1 MAAHA
6 RSQHNGFR
14 HIEIYGI
21 AMSSI
26 EEKFLETFGEEPD
39 LVAAAPGRVN
49 LIGEH
54 IDYSEG
60 FVLPFAIKDRTMVA
74 ARKRDDST
82 VRVASAQRRN
92 KIVTVDIADVKPGLK
107 GEWERYALGV
117 LWSMGVTPG
126 VDLMID
132 GHVPLGAGLSS
143 SAALECSVATAMN
156 HLFDMG
162 FNLEELA
169 RLTQKAEN
177 QYVGVPCGIMDQ
189 SVSLMATN
197 GFALLLDCRDL
208 STRNIPFDVASH
220 GLELLII
227 DTQAHHAL
235 TDGGYAE
242 RRASCESVAAKLHVK
257 SMRELTITQLD
268 SSRDLLSETEYIRA
282 RHAITEMKRV
292 LDCVEALSSGDF
304 VKVGQLLN
312 QSHLS
317 LRDDYNVSC
326 PELNAAVEASLVA
339 GALGSRMVGG
349 GFGGSAIA
357 LIQASKT
364 SETIG
369 VVEKAFADKKFKA
382 PRFFTS
388 LPSQGAE
395 LLSRR

>member
-1 MAAHA
+1 M
-6 RSQHNGFR
+6 SQ
-14 HIEIYGI
+14 IEK
-21 AMSSI
+21 
-26 EEKFLETFGEEPD
+26 KFLETFGAEPD

-54 IDYSEG
+54 IDYSDG
-60 FVLPFAIKDRTMVA
+60 FVLPFAIKDRTLVA
-74 ARKRDDST
+74 ARKRGDST
-82 VRVASAQRRN
+82 VRIASAQRRN
-92 KIVTVDIADVKPGLK
+92 KIVTVDISTVKPGLK

-117 LWSMGVTPG
+117 LWALGVKEG
-126 VDLMID
+126 VDLLID

-162 FNLEELA
+162 YNLEELA

-189 SVSLMATN
+189 SVSLMATQ

-208 STRNIPFDVASH
+208 STKNIPFDVASS

-242 RRASCESVAAKLHVK
+242 RRASCESVVAKLGIT
-257 SMRELTITQLD
+257 SLRELTMEQLEK
-268 SSRDLLSETEYIRA
+268 SRGLLTETEFVRA
-282 RHAITEMKRV
+282 RHAVTEMQRV
-292 LDCVEALSSGDF
+292 LDCVKALSDSNF
-304 VKVGQLLN
+304 ELVGELLN
-312 QSHLS
+312 QSHAS
-317 LRDDYNVSC
+317 LRDDYTVSC
-326 PELNAAVEASLVA
+326 SELDTAVEASLTA

-364 SETIG
+364 TETIKAI
-369 VVEKAFADKKFKA
+369 EKAFSSKRFKA

>member
-1 MAAHA
+1 M
-6 RSQHNGFR
+6 SQ
-14 HIEIYGI
+14 IEK
-21 AMSSI
+21 
-26 EEKFLETFGEEPD
+26 KFLETFGVEPD

-54 IDYSEG
+54 IDYSDG
-60 FVLPFAIKDRTMVA
+60 FVLPFAIKDRTLVA
-74 ARKRDDST
+74 ARKRNDST
-82 VRVASAQRRN
+82 VRIASAQRRN
-92 KIVTVDIADVKPGLK
+92 KIVTVDISKVKPGLK

-117 LWSMGVTPG
+117 LWALGVKGG
-126 VDLMID
+126 VDLLID

-156 HLFDMG
+156 HLFDLG

-189 SVSLMATN
+189 SVSLMATQ
-197 GFALLLDCRDL
+197 GSALLLDCRDL
-208 STRNIPFDVASH
+208 STKNIPFDVASS

-242 RRASCESVAAKLHVK
+242 RRASCESAVAKLGIT
-257 SMRELTITQLD
+257 SLRELTMDKLEK
-268 SSRDLLSETEYIRA
+268 SRGLLTETEFVRA
-282 RHAITEMKRV
+282 RHAVTEMKRV
-292 LDCVEALSSGDF
+292 LDCVQALSDSNFGL
-304 VKVGQLLN
+304 VGELIN
-312 QSHLS
+312 QSHAS
-317 LRDDYNVSC
+317 LRDDYTVSC
-326 PELNAAVEASLVA
+326 PELDTAVDAALAA

-364 SETIG
+364 TETIRSI
-369 VVEKAFADKKFKA
+369 EKAFASKGFKA

>member
-1 MAAHA
+1 
-6 RSQHNGFR
+6 
-14 HIEIYGI
+14 
-21 AMSSI
+21 MSRV
-26 EEKFLETFGEEPD
+26 EEKFLEIFGEEPD

-54 IDYSEG
+54 IDYSDG
-60 FVLPFAIKDRTMVA
+60 FVLPFAIKDRTFVA
-74 ARKRDDST
+74 ARKRGDTT
-82 VRVASAQRRN
+82 VRIASAQRRN
-92 KIVTVDIADVKPGLK
+92 KVVTVDINRVKPGLK

-117 LWSMGVTPG
+117 LWSLGVKDG
-126 VDLMID
+126 VDLVID

-143 SAALECSVATAMN
+143 SAALECSVATALN
-156 HLFDMG
+156 HLFDLG

-177 QYVGVPCGIMDQ
+177 KYVGVPCGIMDQ
-189 SVSLMATN
+189 SVSLMATQ
-197 GFALLLDCRDL
+197 GSALLLDCRDL
-208 STRNIPFDVASH
+208 STKNIPFNVASS

-242 RRASCESVAAKLHVK
+242 RRASCESAVAKLGIT
-257 SMRELTITQLD
+257 SLRDLTLEKLQA
-268 SSRDLLSETEYIRA
+268 SGSLLSETEFIRV
-282 RHAITEMKRV
+282 RHAVTEMKRV
-292 LDCVEALSSGDF
+292 LDCVDALSASEF
-304 VKVGQLLN
+304 EKVGQLIN
-312 QSHLS
+312 QSHIS
-317 LRDDYNVSC
+317 LRDDYTVSC
-326 PELNAAVEASLVA
+326 PELDTAVDAALNA

-357 LIQASKT
+357 LIQASRT
-364 SETIG
+364 TETIKAI
-369 VVEKAFADKKFKA
+369 EKAFSTKRFKA

>member
-1 MAAHA
+1 M
-6 RSQHNGFR
+6 SQ
-14 HIEIYGI
+14 IEK
-21 AMSSI
+21 
-26 EEKFLETFGEEPD
+26 KFLETFGVEPD

-54 IDYSEG
+54 IDYSDG
-60 FVLPFAIKDRTMVA
+60 FVLPFAIKDRTLVA
-74 ARKRDDST
+74 ARKRNDST
-82 VRVASAQRRN
+82 VRIASAQRRN
-92 KIVTVDIADVKPGLK
+92 KIVTVDISKVKPGLK

-117 LWSMGVTPG
+117 LWALGVKEG
-126 VDLMID
+126 VDLLID

-156 HLFDMG
+156 HLFDLG

-189 SVSLMATN
+189 SVSLMATQ
-197 GFALLLDCRDL
+197 GSALLLDCRDL
-208 STRNIPFDVASH
+208 STKNIPFDVASS

-242 RRASCESVAAKLHVK
+242 RRASCESVVAKLGIT
-257 SMRELTITQLD
+257 SLRELSMEQLEN
-268 SSRDLLSETEYIRA
+268 SRGLLTETEFIRA
-282 RHAITEMKRV
+282 RHAVTEMQRV
-292 LDCVEALSSGDF
+292 LECVDALSKSEF
-304 VKVGQLLN
+304 EKVGELIN
-312 QSHLS
+312 QSHAS
-317 LRDDYNVSC
+317 LRDDYTVSC
-326 PELNAAVEASLVA
+326 PELDTAVEAALAA

-364 SETIG
+364 SETIRSI
-369 VVEKAFADKKFKA
+369 EKAFASKGFKA

>member
-1 MAAHA
+1 
-6 RSQHNGFR
+6 
-14 HIEIYGI
+14 
-21 AMSSI
+21 MSSI
-26 EEKFLETFGEEPD
+26 EEKFLQTFGDEPD
-39 LVAAAPGRVN
+39 LIAAAPGRVN

-60 FVLPFAIKDRTMVA
+60 FVLPFAIKDRTTA
-74 ARKRDDST
+74 AIRKRDDST
-82 VRVASAQRRN
+82 VRIASAQRRN
-92 KIVTVDIADVKPGLK
+92 KIVTVDINNVKPGLK

-117 LWSMGVTPG
+117 LWSMGVKTG
-126 VDLMID
+126 VDLLID

-143 SAALECSVATAMN
+143 SAALECSVATAVN

-162 FNLEELA
+162 FSLEDLA

-189 SVSLMATN
+189 SVSLMATV
-197 GFALLLDCRDL
+197 GSALLLDCRDL
-208 STRNIPFDVASH
+208 STRNIPFDVGSS

-242 RRASCESVAAKLHVK
+242 RRASCESVAAKLGIK
-257 SMRELTITQLD
+257 SMRELTMDQLEAGKAQLTQV
-268 SSRDLLSETEYIRA
+268 EYVRA
-282 RHAITEMKRV
+282 RHAVSEMQRV
-292 LDCVEALSSGDF
+292 LDCVEALSKSDF
-304 VKVGQLLN
+304 VKVGELIN
-312 QSHLS
+312 QSHIS
-317 LRDDYNVSC
+317 LRDDYTVSC
-326 PELNAAVEASLVA
+326 PELDTAVDASLAA

-357 LIQASKT
+357 LIEASKT
-364 SETIG
+364 SETIHA
-369 VVEKAFADKKFKA
+369 VEKAFADKKFKA

-395 LLSRR
+395 IISR

>member
-1 MAAHA
+1 
-6 RSQHNGFR
+6 
-14 HIEIYGI
+14 
-21 AMSSI
+21 MSSI

-39 LVAAAPGRVN
+39 LIAAAPGRVN

-60 FVLPFAIKDRTMVA
+60 FVLPFAIKDRTNVA
-74 ARKRDDST
+74 IRKRDDST
-82 VRVASAQRRN
+82 VRIASAQRRN
-92 KIVTVDIADVKPGLK
+92 KVVTVDINNVKPGLK

-117 LWSMGVTPG
+117 LWSMGVKTG

-143 SAALECSVATAMN
+143 SAALECSVATAVN

-162 FNLEELA
+162 FSLEDLA

-189 SVSLMATN
+189 SVSLMATT
-197 GFALLLDCRDL
+197 GSALLLDCRDL
-208 STRNIPFDVASH
+208 STRNIPFDVASS

-242 RRASCESVAAKLHVK
+242 RRASCESVAAKLGIK
-257 SMRELTITQLD
+257 SMRELSMAQLD
-268 SSRDLLSETEYIRA
+268 SAKESLTQVEYVRA
-282 RHAITEMKRV
+282 RHAVSEMQRV
-292 LDCVEALSSGDF
+292 LDCVEALSKSDF
-304 VKVGQLLN
+304 VKVGELIN
-312 QSHLS
+312 QSHVS
-317 LRDDYNVSC
+317 LRDDYTVSC
-326 PELNAAVEASLVA
+326 PELDTAVDAALAA
-339 GALGSRMVGG
+339 GGLGSRMVGG

-357 LIQASKT
+357 LIEASKT
-364 SETIG
+364 EETIKA
-369 VVEKAFADKKFKA
+369 VEKAFADKKFKA

-395 LLSRR
+395 VISRF

>member
-1 MAAHA
+1 M
-6 RSQHNGFR
+6 SQ
-14 HIEIYGI
+14 IEK
-21 AMSSI
+21 
-26 EEKFLETFGEEPD
+26 KFLETFGAEPD

-54 IDYSEG
+54 IDYSDG
-60 FVLPFAIKDRTMVA
+60 FVLPFAIKDRTLVA
-74 ARKRDDST
+74 ARKRGDST
-82 VRVASAQRRN
+82 VRIASAQRRN
-92 KIVTVDIADVKPGLK
+92 KIVTVDISTVKPGLK

-117 LWSMGVTPG
+117 LWALGVREG
-126 VDLMID
+126 VDLLID

-156 HLFDMG
+156 HLFDLG

-189 SVSLMATN
+189 SVSLMATQ
-197 GFALLLDCRDL
+197 GSALLLDCRDL
-208 STRNIPFDVASH
+208 TTKNIPFDVASS

-242 RRASCESVAAKLHVK
+242 RRASCESVVAKLGIT
-257 SMRELTITQLD
+257 SLRELSMEQLEN
-268 SSRDLLSETEYIRA
+268 SRGLLTETEFVRA
-282 RHAITEMKRV
+282 RHAVTEMKRV
-292 LDCVEALSSGDF
+292 LECVEALSNSDF
-304 VKVGQLLN
+304 ERVGQLIN
-312 QSHLS
+312 QSHIS
-317 LRDDYNVSC
+317 LRDDYTVSC
-326 PELNAAVEASLVA
+326 PELDTAVEAALAA

-364 SETIG
+364 TETIKS
-369 VVEKAFADKKFKA
+369 VEKAFSSKGFKA

>member
-1 MAAHA
+1 
-6 RSQHNGFR
+6 
-14 HIEIYGI
+14 
-21 AMSSI
+21 MSSI
-26 EEKFLETFGEEPD
+26 EEKFLETFGAEPD

-60 FVLPFAIKDRTMVA
+60 FVLPFAIKDRTLAA
-74 ARKRDDST
+74 ARKRDDSI
-82 VRVASAQRRN
+82 VRIASVQRRN
-92 KIVTVDIADVKPGLK
+92 KIVTVDIKDVKPGLK

-117 LWSMGVTPG
+117 LWSMGVTSG

-162 FNLEELA
+162 FSLEELA
-169 RLTQKAEN
+169 RLTQRAEN

-242 RRASCESVAAKLHVK
+242 RRASCESVAAKLSIK
-257 SMRELTITQLD
+257 SMRELTMEQLD
-268 SSRDLLSETEYIRA
+268 SSRHLITETEYIRA
-282 RHAITEMKRV
+282 RHAVTEMKRV
-292 LDCVEALSSGDF
+292 LDCVEALSVGDF
-304 VKVGQLLN
+304 VKVGQLIN
-312 QSHLS
+312 ASHVS
-317 LRDDYNVSC
+317 LRDDYTVSC
-326 PELNAAVEASLVA
+326 PELDTAVDASLVA
-339 GALGSRMVGG
+339 GAMGSRMVGG

-364 SETIG
+364 TQTIRA
-369 VVEKAFADKKFKA
+369 VEKAFADKKFKA

-395 LLSRR
+395 LISRG

>member
-1 MAAHA
+1 M
-6 RSQHNGFR
+6 SQ
-14 HIEIYGI
+14 IEK
-21 AMSSI
+21 
-26 EEKFLETFGEEPD
+26 KFLETFGAEPD

-54 IDYSEG
+54 IDYSDG
-60 FVLPFAIKDRTMVA
+60 FVLPFAIKDRTLVA
-74 ARKRDDST
+74 ARKRGDST
-82 VRVASAQRRN
+82 VRIASAQRRN
-92 KIVTVDIADVKPGLK
+92 KIVTVDISTVKPGLK

-117 LWSMGVTPG
+117 LWALGVKEG
-126 VDLMID
+126 VDLLID

-156 HLFDMG
+156 HLFDLG

-189 SVSLMATN
+189 SVSLMATQ
-197 GFALLLDCRDL
+197 GSALLLDCRDL
-208 STRNIPFDVASH
+208 TTKNIPFDVASS

-242 RRASCESVAAKLHVK
+242 RRASCESVVAKLGIT
-257 SMRELTITQLD
+257 SLRELSMEQLEN
-268 SSRDLLSETEYIRA
+268 SRGLLTETEFVRA
-282 RHAITEMKRV
+282 RHAVTEMKRV
-292 LDCVEALSSGDF
+292 LECVEALSNSDF
-304 VKVGQLLN
+304 AKVGQLIN
-312 QSHLS
+312 QSHIS
-317 LRDDYNVSC
+317 LRDDYTVSC
-326 PELNAAVEASLVA
+326 PELDTAVEAALAA

-364 SETIG
+364 TETIKA
-369 VVEKAFADKKFKA
+369 VEKAFSSKGFKA

>member
-1 MAAHA
+1 M
-6 RSQHNGFR
+6 SQ
-14 HIEIYGI
+14 IEK
-21 AMSSI
+21 
-26 EEKFLETFGEEPD
+26 KFLETFGAEPD

-54 IDYSEG
+54 IDYSDG
-60 FVLPFAIKDRTMVA
+60 FVLPFAIKDRTLVA
-74 ARKRDDST
+74 ARKRGDST
-82 VRVASAQRRN
+82 VRIASAQRRN
-92 KIVTVDIADVKPGLK
+92 KIVTVDISTVKPGLK

-117 LWSMGVTPG
+117 LWALGVKEG
-126 VDLMID
+126 VDLLID

-156 HLFDMG
+156 HLFDLG

-189 SVSLMATN
+189 SVSLMATQ
-197 GFALLLDCRDL
+197 GSALLLDCRDL
-208 STRNIPFDVASH
+208 TTKNIPFDVASS

-242 RRASCESVAAKLHVK
+242 RRASCESVVAKLGIT
-257 SMRELTITQLD
+257 SLRELSMEQLEN
-268 SSRDLLSETEYIRA
+268 SRGLLTETEFVRA
-282 RHAITEMKRV
+282 RHAVTEMKRV
-292 LDCVEALSSGDF
+292 LECVEALSNSDF
-304 VKVGQLLN
+304 ERVGQFIN
-312 QSHLS
+312 QSHAS
-317 LRDDYNVSC
+317 LRDDYTVSC
-326 PELNAAVEASLVA
+326 PELDTAVEAALVA

-364 SETIG
+364 TETIKA
-369 VVEKAFADKKFKA
+369 VEKAFLSKGFKA

>member
-1 MAAHA
+1 
-6 RSQHNGFR
+6 
-14 HIEIYGI
+14 
-21 AMSSI
+21 MSVI

-49 LIGEH
+49 FIGEH

-60 FVLPFAIKDRTMVA
+60 FVLPFAIKDRTLVA
-74 ARKRDDST
+74 ARKRDDSI

-92 KIVTVDIADVKPGLK
+92 KIISVDINEVKPGLK

-117 LWSMGVTPG
+117 LWSMGVKSG
-126 VDLMID
+126 VDLLID

-162 FNLEELA
+162 FSLEELA

-242 RRASCESVAAKLHVK
+242 RRASCESVAAKLGVK
-257 SMRELTITQLD
+257 SMRELTREQLD
-268 SSRDLLSETEYIRA
+268 SSRDKLSESEYIRA
-282 RHAITEMKRV
+282 RHAVTEMKRV
-292 LDCVEALSSGDF
+292 LDCVEALASEDF
-304 VKVGQLLN
+304 TQVGQLIN
-312 QSHLS
+312 QSHNS
-317 LRDDYNVSC
+317 LRDDYTVSC
-326 PELNAAVEASLVA
+326 PELDTAVEASLAA
-339 GALGSRMVGG
+339 GALGARMVGG

-364 SETIG
+364 SQTISAI
-369 VVEKAFADKKFKA
+369 EKAFADKKFKA

-395 LLSRR
+395 LLSRG

>member
-1 MAAHA
+1 
-6 RSQHNGFR
+6 
-14 HIEIYGI
+14 
-21 AMSSI
+21 MSRI

-54 IDYSEG
+54 IDYSDG
-60 FVLPFAIKDRTMVA
+60 FVLPFAIKDRTLVA
-74 ARKRDDST
+74 ARKRSDST
-82 VRVASAQRRN
+82 VRIASAQRRN
-92 KIVTVDIADVKPGLK
+92 KVVTVDINQVKPGLK

-117 LWSMGVTPG
+117 LWSMGVKDG

-156 HLFDMG
+156 HLFDLG

-177 QYVGVPCGIMDQ
+177 KYVGVPCGIMDQ
-189 SVSLMATN
+189 SVSLMATQ
-197 GFALLLDCRDL
+197 GSALLLDCRDL
-208 STRNIPFDVASH
+208 STKNIPFDVASS

-242 RRASCESVAAKLHVK
+242 RRASCESAVAKLGIT
-257 SMRELTITQLD
+257 SLRELTMEKLQESAAFLT
-268 SSRDLLSETEYIRA
+268 ETEFIRV
-282 RHAITEMKRV
+282 RHAVTEMKRV
-292 LDCVEALSSGDF
+292 LDCVDALSASDF
-304 VKVGQLLN
+304 EKVGQLIN
-312 QSHLS
+312 QSHIS
-317 LRDDYNVSC
+317 L
-326 PELNAAVEASLVA
+326 
-339 GALGSRMVGG
+339 

-364 SETIG
+364 TETIKAI
-369 VVEKAFADKKFKA
+369 EKAFSQKGFKA

>member
-1 MAAHA
+1 M
-6 RSQHNGFR
+6 SQ
-14 HIEIYGI
+14 IEK
-21 AMSSI
+21 
-26 EEKFLETFGEEPD
+26 KFLETFGAEPD

-54 IDYSEG
+54 IDYSDG
-60 FVLPFAIKDRTMVA
+60 FVLPFAIKDRTLVA
-74 ARKRDDST
+74 ARKRNDST
-82 VRVASAQRRN
+82 VRIASAQRRN
-92 KIVTVDIADVKPGLK
+92 KIVTVDINQVKPGLK

-117 LWSMGVTPG
+117 LWALGVKEG
-126 VDLMID
+126 VDLLID
-132 GHVPLGAGLSS
+132 GNVPLGAGLSS

-156 HLFDMG
+156 HLFDLG

-189 SVSLMATN
+189 SVSLMATQ
-197 GFALLLDCRDL
+197 GSALLLDCRDL
-208 STRNIPFDVASH
+208 TTKNIPFDVASS

-242 RRASCESVAAKLHVK
+242 RRASCESVVAKLGIT
-257 SMRELTITQLD
+257 SLRELSKEQLEN
-268 SSRDLLSETEYIRA
+268 SHALLTETEFVRA
-282 RHAITEMKRV
+282 RHAVSEMKRV
-292 LDCVEALSSGDF
+292 LECVVALRNSDF
-304 VKVGQLLN
+304 EKVGHLIN
-312 QSHLS
+312 QSHAS
-317 LRDDYNVSC
+317 LRDDYTVSC
-326 PELNAAVEASLVA
+326 PELDTAVDAALSA

-357 LIQASKT
+357 LIQASKS
-364 SETIG
+364 SETIK
-369 VVEKAFADKKFKA
+369 VIEKAFSSKGFKA

-388 LPSQGAE
+388 VPSQGAE

>member
-1 MAAHA
+1 
-6 RSQHNGFR
+6 
-14 HIEIYGI
+14 
-21 AMSSI
+21 MSKV
-26 EEKFLETFGEEPD
+26 EEKFLEIFGEEPD

-54 IDYSEG
+54 IDYSDG
-60 FVLPFAIKDRTMVA
+60 FVLPFAIKDRTFVA
-74 ARKRDDST
+74 ARKRGDTT
-82 VRVASAQRRN
+82 VRIASAQRRN
-92 KIVTVDIADVKPGLK
+92 KVVTVDINRVKPGLK

-117 LWSMGVTPG
+117 LWSMGVKDG

-143 SAALECSVATAMN
+143 SAALECSVATALN
-156 HLFDMG
+156 HLFDLG

-177 QYVGVPCGIMDQ
+177 KYVGVPCGIMDQ
-189 SVSLMATN
+189 SVSLMATQ
-197 GFALLLDCRDL
+197 GSALLLDCRDL
-208 STRNIPFDVASH
+208 STKNIPFNVASS

-242 RRASCESVAAKLHVK
+242 RRASCESAVAKLGIT
-257 SMRELTITQLD
+257 SLRDLTLEKLQE
-268 SSRDLLSETEYIRA
+268 SASLLSETEFIRV
-282 RHAITEMKRV
+282 RHAVTEMKRV
-292 LDCVEALSSGDF
+292 LDCVDALSASEF
-304 VKVGQLLN
+304 EKVGQLIN
-312 QSHLS
+312 QSHIS
-317 LRDDYNVSC
+317 LRDDYTVSC
-326 PELNAAVEASLVA
+326 PELDTAVDAALNA

-357 LIQASKT
+357 LIQASRT
-364 SETIG
+364 TETIKAI
-369 VVEKAFADKKFKA
+369 EKAFSAKRFKA

>member
-1 MAAHA
+1 M
-6 RSQHNGFR
+6 SV
-14 HIEIYGI
+14 IEK
-21 AMSSI
+21 
-26 EEKFLETFGEEPD
+26 KFLEIFGKEPD

-54 IDYSEG
+54 IDYSDG
-60 FVLPFAIKDRTMVA
+60 FVLPFAIKDRTLVA

-82 VRVASAQRRN
+82 IRIASMQRRN
-92 KIVTVDIADVKPGLK
+92 KVVTVDINRVKPGLK

-117 LWSMGVTPG
+117 VWSMGVKTG
-126 VDLMID
+126 VDLLID

-156 HLFDMG
+156 HLFGLG
-162 FNLEELA
+162 FTLEELA

-189 SVSLMATN
+189 SVSLMATQ
-197 GFALLLDCRDL
+197 GSALLLDCRDL
-208 STRNIPFDVASH
+208 NTKNIPFDVAAS

-235 TDGGYAE
+235 TDGGYAK
-242 RRASCESVAAKLHVK
+242 RRASCEAVVAKLAIA
-257 SMRELTITQLD
+257 SLRELSMEQLEA
-268 SSRDLLSETEYIRA
+268 SRSLLTDTEYLRA
-282 RHAITEMKRV
+282 RHAVTEMKRV
-292 LDCVEALSSGDF
+292 LDCVDALTSSDF
-304 VKVGQLLN
+304 VRVGQLLN
-312 QSHLS
+312 QSHAS
-317 LRDDYNVSC
+317 LRDDYAVSC
-326 PELNAAVEASLVA
+326 PELDTAVDAALSA

-357 LIQASKT
+357 LIQAVKT
-364 SETIG
+364 TETIKMI
-369 VVEKAFADKKFKA
+369 EKAFSDRGFKA

-395 LLSRR
+395 IISRR

>member
-1 MAAHA
+1 M
-6 RSQHNGFR
+6 SQ
-14 HIEIYGI
+14 IEK
-21 AMSSI
+21 
-26 EEKFLETFGEEPD
+26 KFLETFGAEPD

-54 IDYSEG
+54 IDYSDG
-60 FVLPFAIKDRTMVA
+60 FVLPFAIKDRTLVA
-74 ARKRDDST
+74 ARKRGDST
-82 VRVASAQRRN
+82 VRIASAQRRN
-92 KIVTVDIADVKPGLK
+92 KIVTVDISKVKPGLK

-117 LWSMGVTPG
+117 LWALGVKEG
-126 VDLMID
+126 VDLLID

-156 HLFDMG
+156 HLFDLG

-189 SVSLMATN
+189 SVSLMATQ
-197 GFALLLDCRDL
+197 GSALLLDCRDL
-208 STRNIPFDVASH
+208 STKNIPFDVASS

-242 RRASCESVAAKLHVK
+242 RRASCESAVAKLGIT
-257 SMRELTITQLD
+257 SLRELTMDKLEK
-268 SSRDLLSETEYIRA
+268 SRGLLTETEFVRA
-282 RHAITEMKRV
+282 RHAVTEMKRV
-292 LDCVEALSSGDF
+292 LECVEALSNSDF
-304 VKVGQLLN
+304 EKVGQLIN
-312 QSHLS
+312 QSHTS
-317 LRDDYNVSC
+317 LRDDYTVSC
-326 PELNAAVEASLVA
+326 PELDTAVEAALAA

-364 SETIG
+364 TETIKA
-369 VVEKAFADKKFKA
+369 VEKAFSSKGFKA

>member
-1 MAAHA
+1 M
-6 RSQHNGFR
+6 SQ
-14 HIEIYGI
+14 IEK
-21 AMSSI
+21 
-26 EEKFLETFGEEPD
+26 KFLETFGVEPD

-54 IDYSEG
+54 IDYSDG
-60 FVLPFAIKDRTMVA
+60 FVLPFAIKDRTLVA
-74 ARKRDDST
+74 ARKRNDST
-82 VRVASAQRRN
+82 VRIASAQRRN
-92 KIVTVDIADVKPGLK
+92 KIVTVDISKVKPGLK

-117 LWSMGVTPG
+117 LWALGVNEG
-126 VDLMID
+126 VDLLID

-156 HLFDMG
+156 HLFDLG

-189 SVSLMATN
+189 SVSLMATQ
-197 GFALLLDCRDL
+197 GSALLLDCRDL
-208 STRNIPFDVASH
+208 STKNIPFDVASS

-242 RRASCESVAAKLHVK
+242 RRASCESVVAKLGIT
-257 SMRELTITQLD
+257 SLRELSMEQLEN
-268 SSRDLLSETEYIRA
+268 SRGLLSETEFVRA

-292 LDCVEALSSGDF
+292 LECVDALGKSEF
-304 VKVGQLLN
+304 EKVGELIN
-312 QSHLS
+312 QSHAS
-317 LRDDYNVSC
+317 LRDDYTVSC
-326 PELNAAVEASLVA
+326 PELDTAVEAALAA

-364 SETIG
+364 TETIKA
-369 VVEKAFADKKFKA
+369 VEKAFASKGFKA

>member
-1 MAAHA
+1 
-6 RSQHNGFR
+6 
-14 HIEIYGI
+14 
-21 AMSSI
+21 MSSI
-26 EEKFLETFGEEPD
+26 DKKFLETFGEEPD

-60 FVLPFAIKDRTMVA
+60 FVLPFAIKDRTFA
-74 ARKRDDST
+74 AVRKRDDSM
-82 VRVASAQRRN
+82 VRIASAQRRN

-117 LWSMGVTPG
+117 LWSMGVTNG
-126 VDLMID
+126 VDIMID

-143 SAALECSVATAMN
+143 SAALECSVATALN

-162 FNLEELA
+162 FSLEELA
-169 RLTQKAEN
+169 RLTQRAEN

-189 SVSLMATN
+189 SVSLMATQ

-208 STRNIPFDVASH
+208 STRNIPFDVAAH

-242 RRASCESVAAKLHVK
+242 RRASCESVAVKLAVK
-257 SMRELTITQLD
+257 SMRELTMAQLD
-268 SSRDLLSETEYIRA
+268 AARDQITKTEYIRA
-282 RHAITEMKRV
+282 RHAVSEMKRV
-292 LDCVEALSSGDF
+292 LECVEALSSGDF
-304 VKVGQLLN
+304 VKVGELIN
-312 QSHLS
+312 QSHVS
-317 LRDDYNVSC
+317 LRDDYTVSC
-326 PELNAAVEASLVA
+326 PELDTAVEASLAA
-339 GALGSRMVGG
+339 GAMGSRMVGG

-357 LIQASKT
+357 LIEASKT
-364 SETIG
+364 AQTIRA
-369 VVEKAFADKKFKA
+369 VESAFVAKKFKA

-395 LLSRR
+395 ILSRG

>member
-1 MAAHA
+1 
-6 RSQHNGFR
+6 
-14 HIEIYGI
+14 
-21 AMSSI
+21 MSSI

-60 FVLPFAIKDRTMVA
+60 FVLPFAIKDRTLVA

-82 VRVASAQRRN
+82 VRIASAQRRS
-92 KIVTVDIADVKPGLK
+92 KIVTVDISEVRPGLK

-117 LWSMGVTPG
+117 LWSMGVKSG
-126 VDLMID
+126 VDLLID

-189 SVSLMATN
+189 SVSLMASR

-242 RRASCESVAAKLHVK
+242 RRASCEAVAAKLSVK
-257 SMRELTITQLD
+257 SMRELTMAQLD
-268 SSRDLLSETEYIRA
+268 SARATLSETEYIRA

-292 LDCVEALSSGDF
+292 LDCVDALGRGDF
-304 VKVGQLLN
+304 VRVGQLIN
-312 QSHLS
+312 DSHRS
-317 LRDDYNVSC
+317 LRDDYTVSC
-326 PELNAAVEASLVA
+326 PELDTAVEASLAA

-357 LIQASKT
+357 LIEVAKT
-364 SETIG
+364 SQTINAI
-369 VVEKAFADKKFKA
+369 EKAFADKKFKA

-395 LLSRR
+395 LLSRG

>member
-1 MAAHA
+1 M
-6 RSQHNGFR
+6 SQ
-14 HIEIYGI
+14 IEK
-21 AMSSI
+21 
-26 EEKFLETFGEEPD
+26 KFLETFGAEPD

-54 IDYSEG
+54 IDYSDG
-60 FVLPFAIKDRTMVA
+60 FVLPFAIKDRTLVA
-74 ARKRDDST
+74 ARKRGDST
-82 VRVASAQRRN
+82 VRIASAQRRN
-92 KIVTVDIADVKPGLK
+92 KIVTVDISTVKPGLK

-117 LWSMGVTPG
+117 LWALGVKEG
-126 VDLMID
+126 VDLLID

-156 HLFDMG
+156 HLFDLG

-189 SVSLMATN
+189 SVSLMATQ
-197 GFALLLDCRDL
+197 GSALLLDCRDL
-208 STRNIPFDVASH
+208 TTKNIPFDVASS

-242 RRASCESVAAKLHVK
+242 RRASCESVVAKLGIT
-257 SMRELTITQLD
+257 SLRELSMEQLEN
-268 SSRDLLSETEYIRA
+268 SRGLLTETEFVRA
-282 RHAITEMKRV
+282 RHAVTEMKRV
-292 LDCVEALSSGDF
+292 LECVEALSNSDF
-304 VKVGQLLN
+304 AKVGQLIN
-312 QSHLS
+312 QSHAS
-317 LRDDYNVSC
+317 LRDDYTVSC
-326 PELNAAVEASLVA
+326 PELDTAVEAALAA

-364 SETIG
+364 TETIKA
-369 VVEKAFADKKFKA
+369 VEKAFSSKGFKA

>member
-1 MAAHA
+1 M
-6 RSQHNGFR
+6 SQ
-14 HIEIYGI
+14 IEK
-21 AMSSI
+21 
-26 EEKFLETFGEEPD
+26 KFLETFGVEPD

-54 IDYSEG
+54 IDYSDG
-60 FVLPFAIKDRTMVA
+60 FVLPFAIKDRTLVA
-74 ARKRDDST
+74 ARKRNDST
-82 VRVASAQRRN
+82 VRIASAQRRN
-92 KIVTVDIADVKPGLK
+92 KIVTVDISKVKPGLK

-117 LWSMGVTPG
+117 LWALGVNEG
-126 VDLMID
+126 VDLLID

-156 HLFDMG
+156 HLFDLG

-189 SVSLMATN
+189 SVSLMATQ
-197 GFALLLDCRDL
+197 GSALLLDCRDL
-208 STRNIPFDVASH
+208 STKNIPFDVASS

-242 RRASCESVAAKLHVK
+242 RRASCESVVAKLGIT
-257 SMRELTITQLD
+257 SLRELSMEQLEN
-268 SSRDLLSETEYIRA
+268 SRGLLTETEFVRA

-292 LDCVEALSSGDF
+292 LECVDALSKSEF
-304 VKVGQLLN
+304 EKVGELIN
-312 QSHLS
+312 QSHAS
-317 LRDDYNVSC
+317 LRDDYTVSC
-326 PELNAAVEASLVA
+326 PELDSAVEAALAA

-364 SETIG
+364 TETIRSI
-369 VVEKAFADKKFKA
+369 EKAFASKAFKA

>member
-1 MAAHA
+1 M
-6 RSQHNGFR
+6 SQ
-14 HIEIYGI
+14 IEK
-21 AMSSI
+21 
-26 EEKFLETFGEEPD
+26 KFLETFGVEPD

-54 IDYSEG
+54 IDYSDG
-60 FVLPFAIKDRTMVA
+60 FVLPFAIKDRTLVA
-74 ARKRDDST
+74 ARKRNDST
-82 VRVASAQRRN
+82 VRIASAQRRN
-92 KIVTVDIADVKPGLK
+92 KIVTVDINKVKPGLK

-117 LWSMGVTPG
+117 LWALGVKDG
-126 VDLMID
+126 VDLLID

-156 HLFDMG
+156 HLFDLG

-189 SVSLMATN
+189 SVSLMATQ
-197 GFALLLDCRDL
+197 GSALLLDCRDL
-208 STRNIPFDVASH
+208 STKNIPFDVASS

-242 RRASCESVAAKLHVK
+242 RRASCESVVAKLGIR
-257 SMRELTITQLD
+257 SLRELTMEQLEN
-268 SSRDLLSETEYIRA
+268 SRGSLTETEFVRA
-282 RHAITEMKRV
+282 RHAVTEMKRV
-292 LDCVEALSSGDF
+292 LDCVQALSDSDF
-304 VKVGQLLN
+304 AKVGELIN
-312 QSHLS
+312 QSHAS
-317 LRDDYNVSC
+317 LRDDYTVSC
-326 PELNAAVEASLVA
+326 PELDTAVDAALAA

-364 SETIG
+364 TETIKAI
-369 VVEKAFADKKFKA
+369 EKGFSSKGFKA